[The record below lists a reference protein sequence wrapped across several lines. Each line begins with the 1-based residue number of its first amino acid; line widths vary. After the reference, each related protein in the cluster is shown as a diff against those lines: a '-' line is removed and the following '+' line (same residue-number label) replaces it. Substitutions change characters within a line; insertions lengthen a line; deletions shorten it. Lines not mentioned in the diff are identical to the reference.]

1 MKRLLNESSS
11 YEYVTKHL
19 TSTLPPLFIFLTIT
33 LFAINCGPMPSQRL
47 PIPETSS
54 SEITTNTQSTNS
66 MNLPKAA
73 IVDLKEITFLKDA
86 LKTPVTSV
94 SSRSGLEDFHVR
106 NRANVRHS
114 AIISNCNLDIL
125 KAFVAQG
132 WAPIVKYEFH
142 GRKSEIVP
150 VSEYSDQ
157 TQQVSLQQVNGNA
170 KRRVDYKD
178 FETSFV
184 RSSRNQCVLIS
195 RVQLSEAN
203 IRKVLSKYLPI
214 ETFAQISV
222 KSR

>member
-1 MKRLLNESSS
+1 MKRLLNEFPS

-19 TSTLPPLFIFLTIT
+19 TSTLPPLFIFLATI
-33 LFAINCGPMPSQRL
+33 LFAINCGPMQSQRL

-54 SEITTNTQSTNS
+54 SEITTNTQSANS
-66 MNLPKAA
+66 MNLPQAA
-73 IVDLKEITFLKDA
+73 IVDLKEITFLRDA

-94 SSRSGLEDFHVR
+94 SSNAGLEDFHIR
-106 NRANVRHS
+106 IRANVRHS

-125 KAFVAQG
+125 KALIAQG
-132 WAPIVKYEFH
+132 WAPVVKYEFH
-142 GRKSEIVP
+142 GRKSEIIP
-150 VSEYSDQ
+150 ISEYSDQ

-178 FETSFV
+178 FETSFES
-184 RSSRNQCVLIS
+184 SSRKQCVLIT
-195 RVQLSEAN
+195 RVQLSEADM
-203 IRKVLSKYLPI
+203 RKVLSKYLPS